1 MYQFFRLFHFT
12 KVLLKRSLKGL
23 VSLTNILHA
32 TISVQVITD
41 ISSDIIII
49 DMENCLPFI
58 DDVMVTVVL
67 VLKCMQQTHLLALHL
82 ETFRYIPRLLNAL
95 NGLGNFLIV
104 IIGDPRGENRMVGS
118 MFQNLLTE
126 LGIRTEDAECNL
138 MGEIFNFAILVLIIK
153 VVWLS
158 TIPRQPINT

>member
-1 MYQFFRLFHFT
+1 MAIKICIEFFRLFHFT
-12 KVLLKRSLKGL
+12 KVLMKRSLKGL

-32 TISVQVITD
+32 IISVQVITN
-41 ISSDIIII
+41 IRSDIIII
-49 DMENCLPFI
+49 DMENCLPFT

-67 VLKCMQQTHLLALHL
+67 VHKCMQQTHLLALHL
-82 ETFRYIPRLLNAL
+82 ETFEYIPRLLNAL

-126 LGIRTEDAECNL
+126 L
-138 MGEIFNFAILVLIIK
+138 
-153 VVWLS
+153 
-158 TIPRQPINT
+158 